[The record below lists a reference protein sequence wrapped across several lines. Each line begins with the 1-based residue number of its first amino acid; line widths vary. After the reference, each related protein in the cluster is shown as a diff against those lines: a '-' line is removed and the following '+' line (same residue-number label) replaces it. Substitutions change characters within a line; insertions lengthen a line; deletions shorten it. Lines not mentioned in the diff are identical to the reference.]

1 MIETPQHAM
10 ITREEAQK
18 RQREAKHHTVVCEG
32 EYAAHYV
39 HDQATGITTLV
50 REAKRGFG
58 RYIANLKEVCG
69 GDLHPLTATARQRAE
84 AFLKTIGKRDEVR

>member
-32 EYAAHYV
+32 KYAAHYV

-50 REAKRGFG
+50 REGK
-58 RYIANLKEVCG
+58 I
-69 GDLHPLTATARQRAE
+69 PLSNAQEATEIEQP
-84 AFLKTIGKRDEVR
+84 